1 MDDYAQFAQTC
12 QDSASGTA
20 DACGPKSPDSHRA
33 VWGLTSRPPVSPSG
47 FPPVSRPS
55 SALRFLP
62 FGRHCPVP
70 FPRRFPSG
78 ILSLSNLDASTPAG
92 RFRGRWS
99 RATRTKVTSS
109 AATTSPGSR
118 DPPALQ
124 MAATGH
130 DGMPPQN
137 RLICA
142 GARAMPSRLG
152 PRAERR
158 IPRRRNGADGSA
170 SRGMMAGVGGH
181 GRLWAAEDSAARVHG
196 GSGSR

>member
-1 MDDYAQFAQTC
+1 MAVAAGKLVDDYAQVAQTC
-12 QDSASGTA
+12 RDSASGTV
-20 DACGPKSPDSHRA
+20 DACGPKSPDFHRV
-33 VWGLTSRPPVSPSG
+33 VWGLTSRPPVPQRAFLRFPVCPLGSSPSPAVPW
-47 FPPVSRPS
+47 FPIVRRSPVRSLRP
-55 SALRFLP
+55 LPRF
-62 FGRHCPVP
+62 R
-70 FPRRFPSG
+70 FPRRFPPVPF
-78 ILSLSNLDASTPAG
+78 LSNLHVSAAARRFCRRGSLAAG
-92 RFRGRWS
+92 
-99 RATRTKVTSS
+99 TKVTSS

-158 IPRRRNGADGSA
+158 LLVPVDGCT
-170 SRGMMAGVGGH
+170 
-181 GRLWAAEDSAARVHG
+181 W
-196 GSGSR
+196 